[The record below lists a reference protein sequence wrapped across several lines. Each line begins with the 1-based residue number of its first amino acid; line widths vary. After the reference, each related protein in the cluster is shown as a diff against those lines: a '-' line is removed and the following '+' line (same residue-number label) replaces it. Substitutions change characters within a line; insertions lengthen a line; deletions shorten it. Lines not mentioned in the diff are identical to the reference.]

1 MAKGKLKCQHCDEC
15 LGLGC
20 IGQLPGLGG
29 VFNNQNFQLNCE
41 GWKEL
46 YRKGAYSTERAS
58 CTDRAS
64 SCASLS
70 EKIDSIVIRPENLR
84 CGPVTGAVENI
95 GYEKEEDFYYPY
107 LKAAADAG
115 IGLCVGDGCPDLKL
129 QLGIAAMKRLNEEIG
144 SAAGAGTS
152 VDVATRAPLGASL
165 DVGTRAPLDT
175 SVQAATPVDIA
186 TRAAFF
192 LKPYPDQRLYERLEW
207 IKPYAEY
214 IGIDID
220 SYNILTMRN
229 LVSLE
234 RKSAL
239 QLENFRKRFDVPFVI
254 KGVFT
259 DEDIALVKEV
269 HPDVVYISNHG
280 GRVETRIGSTA
291 DFLEK
296 HAAELKK
303 HCREIWV
310 DGGIRSRQDVQ
321 TALFYGADKVIFA
334 RPLIH
339 AVFDNTADTLAN
351 FWKKFF

>member
-46 YRKGAYSTERAS
+46 YRKGATTEEGPSCTDRAS
-58 CTDRAS
+58 CTGRASSALRAS

-70 EKIDSIVIRPENLR
+70 EKIDNIVIRPENLR

-115 IGLCVGDGCPDLKL
+115 IGLCIGDGCPDLKL
-129 QLGIAAMKRLNEEIG
+129 QLGIAAMKRLNEEIA

-152 VDVATRAPLGASL
+152 VDVATQ
-165 DVGTRAPLDT
+165 APLDT
-175 SVQAATPVDIA
+175 SVQAATPINIT

-303 HCREIWV
+303 HCQEIWV

-339 AVFDNTADTLAN
+339 AVFDNTLDN
-351 FWKKFF
+351 FWKKIF

>member
-46 YRKGAYSTERAS
+46 YRKGATTEEGPS
-58 CTDRAS
+58 YTGRAS

-70 EKIDSIVIRPENLR
+70 EKIDNIVIRPENLR

-144 SAAGAGTS
+144 SAAGAGAH
-152 VDVATRAPLGASL
+152 VDIATR
-165 DVGTRAPLDT
+165 VPLDT
-175 SVQAATPVDIA
+175 SVQAATPINIA

-207 IKPYAEY
+207 VKPYAEY

-234 RKSAL
+234 RKTAV

-351 FWKKFF
+351 FWKKFY